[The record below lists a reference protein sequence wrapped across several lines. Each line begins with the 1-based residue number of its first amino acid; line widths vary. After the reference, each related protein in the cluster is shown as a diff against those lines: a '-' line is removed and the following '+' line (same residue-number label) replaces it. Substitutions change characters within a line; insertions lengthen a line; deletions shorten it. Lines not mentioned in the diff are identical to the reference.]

1 MASTRLKVLLLLK
14 ILIICDA
21 QEQLIHVKPDS
32 CPQECFCSYQFP
44 DCQTLSEY
52 ALNTSSYL
60 PSKFIL
66 TPGLYYLDSHFSING
81 TSFESFSL
89 NGTENTTIY
98 CRQNATVSFNGL
110 TSVTIQNVAFVS
122 CGEGDL
128 PGISLT
134 NINTVKMMDI
144 SVANTTS
151 GALYIKDSSNVE
163 VTNLAITNNKNSLA
177 TIVSIQNSIVTSLNN
192 LNIFRN
198 SIGVYD
204 SECVYSS
211 FPNVEEVVFRIDGG
225 FLTAE
230 SVDVTDNVGLFGVMA
245 LSNVE
250 AVVNGDWSFK
260 LNRACLGS
268 LFLSEVIM
276 ELTGT
281 LLSNENKGISEK
293 DNSNA
298 GLYFS
303 NSQVNI
309 NGTLES
315 IANEGYITSIQSLG
329 SNISLME
336 GSSLLLNGNHNGL
349 QAMSLAEGT
358 KLVIQN
364 GTLTACNNTMRQ
376 RLILV
381 NNSQVIFNGHT
392 TFINNSKSPFSVHN
406 AIIQLYG
413 QIYFQDNAGVVFAV
427 TSHLDIDGNST
438 FYRNNVDDGFKDGAL
453 AIFYQSSLKNWVAII
468 HFLKIEMKL
477 WTVVQYMQ
485 EPNLLLSLA
494 ESEHLKITQQI
505 MEVQFSLRN
514 NLDLNF
520 TMKLIY
526 TL

>member
-1 MASTRLKVLLLLK
+1 M
-14 ILIICDA
+14 
-21 QEQLIHVKPDS
+21 
-32 CPQECFCSYQFP
+32 
-44 DCQTLSEY
+44 
-52 ALNTSSYL
+52 
-60 PSKFIL
+60 
-66 TPGLYYLDSHFSING
+66 
-81 TSFESFSL
+81 
-89 NGTENTTIY
+89 
-98 CRQNATVSFNGL
+98 
-110 TSVTIQNVAFVS
+110 
-122 CGEGDL
+122 
-128 PGISLT
+128 
-134 NINTVKMMDI
+134 
-144 SVANTTS
+144 
-151 GALYIKDSSNVE
+151 
-163 VTNLAITNNKNSLA
+163 
-177 TIVSIQNSIVTSLNN
+177 
-192 LNIFRN
+192 
-198 SIGVYD
+198 
-204 SECVYSS
+204 
-211 FPNVEEVVFRIDGG
+211 FRIDGG
-225 FLTAE
+225 VLTAE
-230 SVDVTDNVGLFGVMA
+230 SVYVTDNVGPFGVMA

-250 AVVNGDWSFK
+250 AVVNGDWSFER
-260 LNRACLGS
+260 NCVCLGGS

-276 ELTGT
+276 RLTGT
-281 LLSNENKGISEK
+281 LLSIENKGISEK
-293 DNSNA
+293 DKTTA
-298 GLYFS
+298 GLYIS

-309 NGTLES
+309 NGAIES
-315 IANEGYITSIQSLG
+315 VANEGYITSIQSVG

-336 GSSLLLNGNHNGL
+336 GASLLLNGNHNGF
-349 QAMSLAEGT
+349 QAMSLTEQS
-358 KLVIQN
+358 KLIILN
-364 GTLTACNNTMRQ
+364 GMLTACNNTMRQ

-392 TFINNSKSPFSVHN
+392 TFINNSKSPLSVHN
-406 AIIQLYG
+406 AIIQFYG